1 MGTFAGYYGDR
12 SVPSE
17 LREEFST
24 RVLTILREGGMM
36 RIEPIN
42 LYDKS
47 IYLLSP
53 LKANE
58 KGDILFSYNYFG
70 NSFWETAGFNTNE
83 VAFFSNKIGWGTF
96 HNVVCAVYVLYE
108 FYCTTF
114 GIAEVNGR
122 IFDARE
128 IIRWFNHLFG
138 EKYTN
143 QRASDLWRIYRLLH
157 DYDWVPEQEIAV
169 DLIPQNPNGTISQTG
184 LENYLVVE
192 FFEHFKQ
199 EAQEN
204 SSNQGSSEEG
214 KISITDRV
222 TKLYRTLMTYRQ
234 TGRETEEEKIAW
246 LQSLLPQKATDITAQ
261 IVKENLDDIH
271 NKLRFW
277 LAMNTPVVSLRII
290 ADVFEFDF
298 WDRLKELEGTFP
310 NTHEMFPTPDNCP
323 ILPPLSTGDF
333 LRRSGDERAYF
344 WTLGGNI
351 TFSQDMTGLLGH
363 FRQRLDIIQSQE
375 GPLLPQGS
383 LIRTLV
389 EVLSDAYQVYDG
401 IYAFQSMFCDF
412 LEHPDDRHSQ
422 AATLLLRELGEQH
435 KDDPK
440 LGQKIIRRYL
450 AVLGNKALRKQVFDF

>member
-1 MGTFAGYYGDR
+1 MGTFAGYLGDR
-12 SVPSE
+12 SVPPE
-17 LREEFST
+17 LREEFSA
-24 RVLTILREGGMM
+24 RVLTILKEGGMM
-36 RIEPIN
+36 GIEQSN
-42 LYDKS
+42 LYGKT

-53 LKANE
+53 LTANE
-58 KGDILFSYNYFG
+58 KGDILFSYNYFE
-70 NSFWETAGFNTNE
+70 NAFWETAGFNVNE
-83 VAFFSNKIGWGTF
+83 VSFFSNKIGWGTF

-108 FYCTTF
+108 FYSSSF
-114 GIAEVNGR
+114 GIAEADGR
-122 IFDARE
+122 IFDARG
-128 IIRWFNHLFG
+128 IIRWFNYLFN

-157 DYDWVPEQEIAV
+157 DYDWVPDQEIAV
-169 DLIPQNPNGTISQTG
+169 DLIPQNPTGTISQTG
-184 LENYLVVE
+184 LENYLVVK

-199 EAQEN
+199 GTQEN

-222 TKLYRTLMTYRQ
+222 TKLYRTLMAYRQ
-234 TGRETEEEKIAW
+234 TGCETEEEMIAW

-422 AATLLLRELGEQH
+422 AATLLLRELVEQH

-450 AVLGNKALRKQVFDF
+450 AVLDNKALRKQVFDF